1 MYQALYRKWRPQT
14 FDQVVGQSQV
24 TETLKNQVKTG
35 RLSHS
40 YIFIGTRGTG
50 KTTCARILAKAVNCH
65 APVEG
70 NPCGKCP
77 ACLGI
82 SDGTVL
88 DVVELDAA
96 SNNGVDNVRALR
108 EEAIFSPASVQ
119 KRVYIIDEVHMLS
132 TSAFNALLK
141 ILEEPPEHLMFILAT
156 TELQKV
162 PATILSR
169 CQRHSFRRLDSMQI
183 ADYLEYIA
191 SQEDFLLSRDAAE
204 LIGRL
209 AEGGVRDA
217 LSLLDQCSAYENID
231 VDAVCTAMGL
241 AGRRRSADML
251 EFILAHDTT
260 RALTEFSDLWMEGKD
275 GSAFLKEL
283 SDLVRDVMI
292 MRVAPRKGSMLTSG
306 GFEESVLKHFA
317 GRMQTAQ
324 LISVMETIQRYQE
337 ALKSS
342 VSPKT
347 TVELCLISLCD
358 DTLGENLNALRGRV
372 ARLEDQLAS
381 GNIGLRQPQ
390 PPAYREE
397 TTAAPSPAEED
408 RLPPWADEAYAPP
421 LREEE
426 SIPVRP
432 AEAAPISGHFAEPE
446 PSIQAAEP
454 ETPAEKLS
462 SPEAPARSV
471 SWADICS
478 MAASQLPPTLGAY
491 LGNAAAFTGAL
502 EGNVLKLQAEPG
514 FVYERFNRPA
524 ILAAFTKAAADL
536 SGKEIRT
543 QLTELKKEAAPHRE
557 LDELKAHSVVKFM

>member
-24 TETLKNQVKTG
+24 TETLKNQVRTG

-65 APVEG
+65 APVDG

-82 SDGTVL
+82 SEGSVL

-108 EEAIFSPASVQ
+108 EEAVFSPASVK

-169 CQRHSFRRLDSMQI
+169 CQRHSFRRLDSSRI

-191 SQEDFLLSRDAAE
+191 SQEDFRLSRDAAE
-204 LIGRL
+204 LIARL

-231 VDAVCTAMGL
+231 VEAVCTAMGL

-251 EFILAHDTT
+251 EYILAHDTA
-260 RALTEFSDLWMEGKD
+260 RALSEFSTLWMEGKD

-283 SDLVRDVMI
+283 GDLVRDVMI
-292 MRVAPRKGSMLTSG
+292 MRVAPRKGSALTGG

-358 DTLGENLNALRGRV
+358 DTLGENINALRGRI
-372 ARLEDQLAS
+372 ARLEEQLAS
-381 GNIGLRQPQ
+381 GNINLRQPQ
-390 PPAYREE
+390 PPLYREE
-397 TTAAPSPAEED
+397 LPAAPPPAEED
-408 RLPPWADEAYAPP
+408 ELPPWADEAYAPP

-426 SIPVRP
+426 RSPAPRYEAPPTAESP
-432 AEAAPISGHFAEPE
+432 AEAEPSPE
-446 PSIQAAEP
+446 PVQPPAE
-454 ETPAEKLS
+454 ETPV
-462 SPEAPARSV
+462 PEAPARSV

-478 MAASQLPPTLGAY
+478 MAAAKLPPTLGAY
-491 LGNAAAFTGAL
+491 LGNEASFTGAL

-524 ILAAFTKAAADL
+524 ILSAFAGAATAL
-536 SGKEIRT
+536 CGREVRV

>member
-14 FDQVVGQSQV
+14 FDQVVGQAQV
-24 TETLKNQVKTG
+24 TDTLKNQVKSG

-50 KTTCARILAKAVNCH
+50 KTTCARILAKAVNCQS
-65 APVEG
+65 PEDG

-108 EEAIFSPASVQ
+108 EEAVFSPASVR

-169 CQRHSFRRLDSMQI
+169 CQRHSFRRLDSVQI

-191 SQEDFLLSRDAAE
+191 SQEDFRLNRDAAE
-204 LIGRL
+204 LIARL

-241 AGRRRSADML
+241 AGRRRAADML
-251 EFILAHDTT
+251 EYILAHDTA
-260 RALTEFSDLWMEGKD
+260 RALTDFSAMWMEGKD

-292 MRVAPRKGSMLTSG
+292 MRVAPRKGGMLTSG
-306 GFEESVLKHFA
+306 GFEEAVLKSFA

-372 ARLEDQLAS
+372 ARIEEQLAS
-381 GNIGLRQPQ
+381 GNIVPRQAQ
-390 PPAYREE
+390 PPVYREE
-397 TTAAPSPAEED
+397 GPIAAPPAEDE
-408 RLPPWADEAYAPP
+408 LPPWADEAYAPP
-421 LREEE
+421 VGEQEHSPAPSYE
-426 SIPVRP
+426 MAPPVQRRT
-432 AEAAPISGHFAEPE
+432 EPE
-446 PSIQAAEP
+446 PMVEAPTEP
-454 ETPAEKLS
+454 EPPAEEVFI
-462 SPEAPARSV
+462 PDAPARAV

-478 MAASQLPPTLGAY
+478 MAAAQLPPTLSAY
-491 LGNAAAFTGAL
+491 LGNEASFTGVL
-502 EGNVLKLQAEPG
+502 DGNVLRLQAEPG
-514 FVYERFNRPA
+514 FVYNRINKPA
-524 ILAAFTKAAADL
+524 VLTAFSAAATAL
-536 SGKEIRT
+536 CGGEIRV
-543 QLTELKKEAAPHRE
+543 QLTELKKEAAPRRE